1 MHCFCTAVCQKSSA
15 SKKGI
20 ATVLPPAKMGARR
33 LRQMPPTWNSGMKL
47 RHTSSDPRPEDAPIA
62 VAPNTSWCSEM
73 GTIFFLP
80 VLPLV

>member
-1 MHCFCTAVCQKSSA
+1 
-15 SKKGI
+15 
-20 ATVLPPAKMGARR
+20 
-33 LRQMPPTWNSGMKL
+33 MPPTWNSGMKL